1 MRDYLE
7 TLVKDGRWNKTP
19 PGPTLP
25 DDVVRNSLTRYLE
38 AYRRLTD
45 STLDLERF

>member
-1 MRDYLE
+1 VRDYLE

>member
-1 MRDYLE
+1 
-7 TLVKDGRWNKTP
+7 
-19 PGPTLP
+19 
-25 DDVVRNSLTRYLE
+25 VVRNSLTRYLE